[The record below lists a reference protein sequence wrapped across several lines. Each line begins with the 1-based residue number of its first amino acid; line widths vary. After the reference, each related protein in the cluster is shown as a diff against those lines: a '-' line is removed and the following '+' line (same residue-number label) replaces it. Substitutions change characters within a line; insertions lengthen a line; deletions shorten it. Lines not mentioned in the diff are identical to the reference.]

1 MDRFKLN
8 KKGLNASMMIGL
20 IIGFVLLLITVVIIF
35 NIFGDT
41 SSDVVSAMSVACD
54 SGLPLATVLYD
65 SQSGAAAYMWVLV
78 PFIMIVGLIILA
90 IKTYKK

>member
-1 MDRFKLN
+1 MDRAKLT
-8 KKGLNASMMIGL
+8 KKGLSAGSMVSL
-20 IIGFVLLLITVVIIF
+20 IIGFVLLIIAVVIVF

-41 SSDVVSAMSVACD
+41 ASDVTTAMATACD

-78 PFIMIVGLIILA
+78 PFIIVVGMIIVA
-90 IKTYKK
+90 VKTYKK